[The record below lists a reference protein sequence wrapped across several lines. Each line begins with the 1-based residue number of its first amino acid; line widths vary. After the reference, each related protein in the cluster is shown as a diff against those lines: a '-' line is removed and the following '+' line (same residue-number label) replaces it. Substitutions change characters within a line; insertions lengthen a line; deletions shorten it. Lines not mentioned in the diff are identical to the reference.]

1 MESITDIKTR
11 LNDIAE
17 NISVNSMGLSTN
29 LPSLDEKLCG
39 LQNDEL
45 IVVAGR
51 SSMGKSSWMIGA
63 ALEISKEKNVVLFS
77 LEMSFK
83 IIVERMLVNLAKVN
97 YHNIKL
103 GYCSNQD
110 KEKITKA
117 KEILDN
123 RKIFVDDSSYLSPS
137 FINKKLTEFGEKSGC
152 IMIDYLQLMSPTKPT
167 GNLTQ
172 DLDNITKELK
182 SIAKM
187 YHIPVVL
194 LSQLNR
200 QPDQRENHI
209 PRLCDL
215 RSSGGIE
222 QNADAVILIHRPNY
236 YKQQEGGNFGE
247 GDDGES
253 HFIIGKNRQGPTG
266 VTKAVWI
273 SESMQFVPINWRE
286 F

>member
-1 MESITDIKTR
+1 MESITKIQTG
-11 LNDIAE
+11 LTNIAD
-17 NISVNSMGLSTN
+17 NISVNSMGLLTN
-29 LPSLDEKLCG
+29 LPALNEKLCG
-39 LQNDEL
+39 LQNSEL
-45 IVVAGR
+45 LVVAGR
-51 SSMGKSSWMIGA
+51 SSMGKSSWMIGT
-63 ALEISKEKNVVLFS
+63 ALEISKENNVVIFS

-83 IIVERMLVNLAKVN
+83 VLAERMLVNLAKVN
-97 YHNIKL
+97 YHSLKL

-110 KEKITKA
+110 KEKIA
-117 KEILDN
+117 ESKEVLDS
-123 RKIFVDDSSYLSPS
+123 RKIFVDDSSYLTPS
-137 FINKKLTEFGEKSGC
+137 LINKKLTDFGGKIDC

-182 SIAKM
+182 AIAKL
-187 YHIPVVL
+187 YNIPVVL

-222 QNADAVILIHRPNY
+222 QNSDTVILIHRPGY
-236 YKQQEGGNFGE
+236 YKRQEISDFGDE
-247 GDDGES
+247 DDGETS
-253 HFIIGKNRQGPTG
+253 LIIAKNRNGPTDI
-266 VTKAVWI
+266 VKAVWLDYCMRF
-273 SESMQFVPINWRE
+273 ESINWKD